1 MPSKL
6 SIKTADLNSNTQLI
20 NVGLR
25 FFSVVIRELV
35 ETEEEFGRD
44 VQQVIDTYLKPLD
57 CSQTPRVIRDNK
69 DIIFGNL
76 KKISEF
82 HNT

>member
-1 MPSKL
+1 MML
-6 SIKTADLNSNTQLI
+6 LH
-20 NVGLR
+20 R
-25 FFSVVIRELV
+25 VVIRELI

-44 VQQVIDTYLKPLD
+44 VQQVIEAYLQPLD
-57 CSQTPRVIRDNK
+57 SSSVPRAVRDNK
-69 DIIFGNL
+69 DLIFGNL